1 MLREGEGRLWPSPLV
16 WNFSVSLRSE
26 IYLPHHLSRMRRF
39 LTSSISSTRSG
50 APSICCT
57 PWLARETYYRKIHPS
72 DEAYMFAVFPH
83 NLFLFSPAA
92 SIISAPY
99 RKFHHPKS
107 TRFQQRFYNYN
118 IYLSRRKIRLRS
130 FRWSIEAILIRW
142 IMLYATDRAKKS
154 GGFPSIS
161 TPLFIPWYDLV
172 DMVFSQNTAHFP
184 SRNPFP
190 LCHRVTIPL
199 ISFMPSAASVLFW
212 MPHSHHFVQ

>member
-1 MLREGEGRLWPSPLV
+1 MRFTYPTIFLV
-16 WNFSVSLRSE
+16 CGGFLQVLYPPPDVLQRD
-26 IYLPHHLSRMRRF
+26 LP
-39 LTSSISSTRSG
+39 G

>member
-1 MLREGEGRLWPSPLV
+1 
-16 WNFSVSLRSE
+16 
-26 IYLPHHLSRMRRF
+26 
-39 LTSSISSTRSG
+39 
-50 APSICCT
+50 
-57 PWLARETYYRKIHPS
+57 
-72 DEAYMFAVFPH
+72 MFAVFPH

-118 IYLSRRKIRLRS
+118 IYLSRRKIHLRS

-212 MPHSHHFVQ
+212 MPHSHHFVQYHCPILLPYHACFQLTALWKSEIAFRFILRIIRISANEKTASRCLTALLSNFLPDSFYTSL